1 MACERDFEIRTCT
14 ASDVAVVLD
23 LWRHSSPPGSSDT
36 ASAIST
42 RLARD
47 DGLFILASAHGTVIG
62 SLIGGWDG
70 WRGYFYRLV
79 VAEGWRRQGIATAL
93 VREGERRLSAMGAR
107 RIYAAV
113 LAHEE
118 PALEFWR
125 TVGYELTS
133 HVTPFAKD
141 LSASRRLR

>member
-1 MACERDFEIRTCT
+1 MA
-14 ASDVAVVLD
+14 AVLD
-23 LWRHSSPPGSSDT
+23 LWRHSSSPGSTDT
-36 ASAIST
+36 AAAINK
-42 RLARD
+42 RLTRD
-47 DGLFILASAHGTVIG
+47 DGLFLLASAKGTVIG

-79 VAEGWRRQGIATAL
+79 VDETWRRQGIATAL
-93 VREGERRLSAMGAR
+93 VREGERRLSALGAR

-118 PALEFWR
+118 QAVAFWR
-125 TVGYELTS
+125 TAGYELTS

-141 LSASRRLR
+141 LSAAD